1 MLWLVLVLIALA
13 LVFAVPPLRVRT
25 VTRWLMPMVAGALP
39 RMGETERIALEAGT
53 VWWEAELFSG
63 RPRWRKLLDFRP
75 KALTERERA
84 FLDGP
89 VNELCAMV
97 KDWDVIRGG
106 DLSPQAW
113 EFLKKQRFFGMII
126 PEEFGGLGFSAAAHS
141 AVIAKLSSR
150 SVTAAVTAMV
160 PNSLGPAELLLRY
173 GTDAQKRHYLP
184 RLASGDEIPCFAL
197 TEPEAGSDAT
207 ALQSTGIVC
216 RGTYEGREVLG
227 MRLHWSKRYITLAP
241 VATVL
246 GLAFRLHDPDRLLG
260 GSEDL
265 GITCALLPTHLPG
278 IRIGERHDPLG
289 VPFQNGP
296 THGENVF
303 APLDFIIGGS
313 AMAGKGWRMLMD
325 CLAAGRGISLP
336 SLAVGASE
344 LAARTTSDY
353 ASVRE
358 QFGLPIGRFEGIE
371 EPLARIGG
379 QTYMMDAARK
389 LTLGAIDS
397 EQKPAVVSAI
407 VKRYLTEGMRSVVND
422 AMDIQA
428 GAAVC
433 RGPRNILA
441 AAYASVP
448 VGITVEGANI
458 LTRTLI
464 IYGQGAIRC
473 HPFVQ
478 EEMRAIAARDLVA
491 FDRAFFGHVGH
502 VLGTAIRAKWL
513 AWTGSLFAPH
523 PVSGPAGPLFAKLS
537 RYSAAFA
544 LISDAAMATLGGTL
558 KRRERLSGR
567 LADALAWMYLGSA
580 ALKRFVDD
588 GQPARDL
595 PFARWSAAHAL
606 YEIETALRGVLD
618 NFPNRPAAWI
628 LRLMLFPPGSR
639 RRGPNDRLS
648 AAVAH
653 SLLTD
658 RDAVERLT
666 ADIFFPPPEE
676 EGLGRLEAAY
686 RKVAAAASI
695 ERKVKQAIRAKT
707 IAEVEG
713 DALYDAALR
722 AGVITEAERCHARE
736 AAAAR
741 RDAIQVDAFDA
752 AEYRGLRR

>member
-1 MLWLVLVLIALA
+1 MLWLLLLLIALA
-13 LVFAVPPLRVRT
+13 LVFGVPSLRRIV
-25 VTRWLMPMVAGALP
+25 VTRWLMPILAGALP

-63 RPRWRKLLDFRP
+63 RPRWRKLLDFHP

-89 VNELCAMV
+89 VNELCRMIG
-97 KDWDVIRGG
+97 DWDVIRGG
-106 DLSPQAW
+106 DLPPEAW
-113 EFLKKQRFFGMII
+113 EFLKKKRFFGMII
-126 PEEFGGLGFSAAAHS
+126 PEEFGGLGFSALAHS

-160 PNSLGPAELLLRY
+160 PNSLGPAELLLQY

-207 ALQSTGIVC
+207 AQKSRGIVC

-227 MRLHWSKRYITLAP
+227 MRLDWNKRYITLAP

-246 GLAFRLHDPDRLLG
+246 GLAFRLHDPDRILG
-260 GSEDL
+260 GDEDL
-265 GITCALLPTHLPG
+265 GITCALLPAHLPG

-296 THGENVF
+296 TYGENVF

-336 SLAVGASE
+336 SLSVGAAE

-353 ASVRE
+353 ANVRE

-371 EPLARIGG
+371 EPLARIAG
-379 QTYMMDAARK
+379 QTYLMDAARK

-397 EQKPAVVSAI
+397 GQKPAVVSAI

-433 RGPRNILA
+433 RGPRNVLA

-478 EEMRAIAARDLVA
+478 EEMRAIAARDLTA

-502 VLGTAIRAKWL
+502 VIRTAIRAVWL
-513 AWTGSLFAPH
+513 AWSGGLSGPR
-523 PVSGPAGPLFAKLS
+523 PVSGPAGPLFGKLS

-606 YEIETALRGVLD
+606 YEIEIALRGVLD

-628 LRLMLFPPGSR
+628 LRLALFPPGMR
-639 RRGPNDRLS
+639 RRGPDDRLS
-648 AAVAH
+648 AAVAR
-653 SLLTD
+653 SMLTD
-658 RDAVERLT
+658 RDALEHLT
-666 ADIFFPPPEE
+666 ADIFLPPPEE
-676 EGLGRLEAAY
+676 PGLGRLDAAS
-686 RKVAAAASI
+686 RKIAAASPI
-695 ERKVKQAIRAKT
+695 ERKIKQAVRAKQ
-707 IAEVEG
+707 IAELDG
-713 DALYDAALR
+713 DALFDAALK
-722 AGVITEAERCHARE
+722 AGVITEAERCQARE

-741 RDAIQVDAFDA
+741 LDVIQVDAFDA
-752 AEYRGLRR
+752 VAFGGLRR

>member
-1 MLWLVLVLIALA
+1 MLWLILVVIALA
-13 LVFAVPPLRVRT
+13 LVLAVPPLRRLVA
-25 VTRWLMPMVAGALP
+25 TRWLMPVLAGTLP

-63 RPRWRKLLDFRP
+63 RPRWRNLLDFRP

-89 VNELCAMV
+89 VNELCRMIE
-97 KDWDVIRGG
+97 DWDVVRGG
-106 DLSPQAW
+106 DLPPKAW

-126 PEEFGGLGFSAAAHS
+126 PEEFGGLGFSALAHS
-141 AVIAKLSSR
+141 AVIVKLSSR

-184 RLASGDEIPCFAL
+184 RLATGDEIPCFAL

-207 ALQSTGIVC
+207 AQLSTGIVC
-216 RGTYEGREVLG
+216 RGTYEGREILG
-227 MRLHWSKRYITLAP
+227 MRLHWNKRYITLAP

-246 GLAFRLHDPDRLLG
+246 GLAFRLRDPDRLLG
-260 GSEDL
+260 GEEDL
-265 GITCALLPTHLPG
+265 GITCALLPAHLPG
-278 IRIGERHDPLG
+278 IRIGERHDALG

-296 THGENVF
+296 TYGDNVF
-303 APLDFIIGGS
+303 APLDFIIGGP

-336 SLAVGASE
+336 SLSVGASQ
-344 LAARTTSDY
+344 LAARATSDY

-371 EPLARIGG
+371 EPLARIAG
-379 QTYMMDAARK
+379 QTYLMDAART
-389 LTLGAIDS
+389 LTAGAIDAG
-397 EQKPAVVSAI
+397 QQPAVISAI
-407 VKRYLTEGMRSVVND
+407 VKRYLTEGMRAVVND

-441 AAYASVP
+441 GAYASVP
-448 VGITVEGANI
+448 IGITVEGANI
-458 LTRTLI
+458 LTRSLI
-464 IYGQGAIRC
+464 VYGQGAIRC
-473 HPFVQ
+473 HPFIQ
-478 EEMRAIAARDLVA
+478 EEMRAIAARDLAA

-502 VLGTAIRAKWL
+502 VLRTAIRAKWL
-513 AWTGSLFAPH
+513 AWTGGRLGPR
-523 PVSGPAGPLFAKLS
+523 PVGGPAGPLFGKLS

-544 LISDAAMATLGGTL
+544 LVSDAAMATLGGTL

-595 PFARWSAAHAL
+595 PFVRWSAAHAFH
-606 YEIETALRGVLD
+606 EIETALRGVLD
-618 NFPNRPAAWI
+618 NLPNRPAAWA
-628 LRLMLFPPGSR
+628 LRLAIFPFGAR
-639 RRGPNDRLS
+639 LRGPNDRLS
-648 AAVAH
+648 AAVAR
-653 SLLTD
+653 SVLTD
-658 RDAVERLT
+658 RAALEHLT
-666 ADIFFPPPEE
+666 ADIFIPPPEE
-676 EGLGRLEAAY
+676 NGLGKLEAAH
-686 RKVAAAASI
+686 RKITAAAPI
-695 ERKVKQAIRAKT
+695 EQKIKQALRARKLK
-707 IAEVEG
+707 EKEG
-713 DALYDAALR
+713 DALFESALR
-722 AGVITEAERCHARE
+722 AGVITEAERCQVRE
-736 AAAAR
+736 AAAVR
-741 RDAIQVDAFDA
+741 RDVIQVDAFEA
-752 AEYRGLRR
+752 AEYKALQR

>member
-1 MLWLVLVLIALA
+1 MPWFIVALIALA
-13 LVFAVPPLRVRT
+13 LVLAVPPIRRVLL
-25 VTRWLMPMVAGALP
+25 TRWLMPILAGALP

-75 KALTERERA
+75 RALTERERA

-89 VNELCAMV
+89 VNELCRMV
-97 KDWDVIRGG
+97 EDWDVVRGG
-106 DLSPQAW
+106 DLPPQAW

-126 PEEFGGLGFSAAAHS
+126 PEEFGGLGFSALAHS

-173 GTDAQKRHYLP
+173 GTEAQKRHYLP
-184 RLASGDEIPCFAL
+184 RLATGDEIPCFAL

-207 ALQSTGIVC
+207 AQQSTGIVC

-227 MRLHWSKRYITLAP
+227 MRLHWNKRYITLAP

-246 GLAFRLHDPDRLLG
+246 GLAFRLRDPDRLLG
-260 GSEDL
+260 GEVEL
-265 GITCALLPTHLPG
+265 GITCALLPAHLPG
-278 IRIGERHDPLG
+278 IQIGERHDPLG
-289 VPFQNGP
+289 VPFLNGP
-296 THGENVF
+296 TQGENIF
-303 APLDFIIGGS
+303 APLDFIIGGP

-336 SLAVGASE
+336 SLSVGASQ

-353 ASVRE
+353 ANVRE

-371 EPLARIGG
+371 DPLARIAG
-379 QTYMMDAARK
+379 QTYLMDAARK
-389 LTLGAIDS
+389 LTAGAIDDG
-397 EQKPAVVSAI
+397 QQPAVISAI

-441 AAYASVP
+441 GAYASVP

-458 LTRTLI
+458 LTRSLI
-464 IYGQGAIRC
+464 VYGQGAIRC

-478 EEMRAIAARDLVA
+478 EEMRSIAAGDLAA

-502 VLGTAIRAKWL
+502 VLATSIRAKWL
-513 AWTGSLFAPH
+513 VWTGALLAR
-523 PVSGPAGPLFAKLS
+523 PVGGPAGPLFGKLS

-544 LISDAAMATLGGTL
+544 LTSDAAMATLGGTL

-588 GQPARDL
+588 GQPSRDL
-595 PFARWSAAHAL
+595 PFVRWSAAHAF
-606 YEIETALRGVLD
+606 YEIETALQGVLG
-618 NFPNRPAAWI
+618 NLPNRPAAWA
-628 LRLMLFPPGSR
+628 LRLATFPFGFR
-639 RRGPNDRLS
+639 ARGPSDRLS
-648 AAVAH
+648 AAVAR
-653 SLLTD
+653 SVLSD
-658 RDAVERLT
+658 RDALEHLT
-666 ADIFFPPPEE
+666 ADIFIPPPDEK
-676 EGLGRLEAAY
+676 GLGRLEVAY
-686 RKVAAAASI
+686 RKVAAAAPVD
-695 ERKVKQAIRAKT
+695 RKIKQAVRAKKL
-707 IAEVEG
+707 EDLEG
-713 DALYDAALR
+713 DALFDAALH
-722 AGVITEAERCHARE
+722 AGVVTEAERCQARE
-736 AAAAR
+736 AAAAA
-741 RDAIQVDAFDA
+741 RDVIQVDSFGA
-752 AEYRGLRR
+752 AEYLALRR